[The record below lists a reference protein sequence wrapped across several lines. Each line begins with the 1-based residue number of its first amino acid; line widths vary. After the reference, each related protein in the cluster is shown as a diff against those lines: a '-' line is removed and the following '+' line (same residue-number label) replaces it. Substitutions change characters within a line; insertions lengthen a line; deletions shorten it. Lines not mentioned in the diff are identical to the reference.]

1 MNVQPA
7 QISLSLQPLAHHAA
21 ESMRAFFALILA
33 LALSL
38 TVAAALTYPA
48 WWLVSLIAPVPF
60 HRVMHRMAMLV
71 GVGVL
76 VYLTRWLGVAD
87 RQSLGYALPRP
98 LFVRQVLQAF
108 LIGVLLMSPLVAM
121 LYGLDLRIA
130 RPGFEWGGRLPG
142 AIAQGLGTGFAVA
155 FIEETFFR
163 GVMLSAIRR
172 ESGAKL
178 AVILTS
184 LVYAVLH
191 FLGGKINIPADQV
204 HWSNGF
210 DVLITLFDAY
220 RDPLALVDSLAALF
234 AVGVMLALVRL
245 RTNAIAVCIGLHAG
259 WVCVITVMRNAS
271 LRNPE
276 TPHSWLVGSYDG
288 VIGWGACALLVCI
301 IVVYWWGFADRNT
314 VAERRDQA
322 ED

>member
-1 MNVQPA
+1 
-7 QISLSLQPLAHHAA
+7 
-21 ESMRAFFALILA
+21 MRAFIALLLA

-38 TVAAALTYPA
+38 TIAAALTYPA
-48 WWLVSLIAPVPF
+48 WWLVSLLAPVPF
-60 HRVMHRMAMLV
+60 HRVMHRLAMLV

-98 LFVRQVLQAF
+98 LFIRQMLQAF
-108 LIGVLLMSPLVAM
+108 LLGVLLMSPLIFM
-121 LYGLDLRIA
+121 LYGLDLRIV
-130 RPGFEWGGRLPG
+130 RPGFEWSGRLPG
-142 AIAQGLGTGFAVA
+142 AIAQGLGTGFTVA

-184 LVYAVLH
+184 LLYAALH
-191 FLGGKINIPADQV
+191 FMGGKIAIPADQV

-210 DVLITLFDAY
+210 DVLATLFTAY
-220 RDPLALVDSLAALF
+220 REPLALIDSLAALF

-245 RTNAIAVCIGLHAG
+245 RTHAIAVCIGLHAG
-259 WVCVITVMRNAS
+259 WVCVITVLRNAS
-271 LRNPE
+271 LSNP
-276 TPHSWLVGSYDG
+276 TAAHSWLIGSYDG
-288 VIGWGACALLVCI
+288 VIGWGACALLTCI
-301 IVVYWWGFADRNT
+301 IIGYWWGFPRQREK
-314 VAERRDQA
+314 AEG
-322 ED
+322 